1 MDRRQ
6 FLEAA
11 LVAVASSRSWAVSG
25 APAPGGIQGA
35 NNRIRVAIIGTGS
48 RGNQVMQSWL
58 SHKDSVFTAI
68 CDVAKDR
75 LDNTA
80 SKLAS
85 AGHKVD
91 TYEDY
96 RKILERKDID
106 AVLIATPDHWHSPM
120 TIEACA
126 AGKDVYCE
134 KPVSNQIDPALKML
148 DAARQYNRVVQIGL
162 QQRSWPLFMEAAKLV
177 QEGGIGVAN
186 HVVMAPPGGGGGGG
200 QQQTPPQPTDPP
212 PTLNWEMFQ
221 GPAARKQ
228 FVQQRLN
235 WRGWYDYGGGNITDW
250 GVHIVDVMNWYLKMD
265 EKTPQVVQAAAQY
278 VRSPVNLERIPDT
291 YVVTMRYDNLVAT
304 LSNAAL
310 FGPNNEPWWGNY
322 FYGDRALMLVNREGY
337 EVRPRPAP
345 AGRGGRGGRGA
356 APGAAPGATAAP
368 PVPPAPPQ
376 PLAKAVKVGFAGG
389 GGDTDSSMVD
399 ATAAH
404 IRNFLDCMRSRERP
418 TADIAIGLN
427 STLPT
432 LLAIESIKA
441 GGKAFTWDA
450 KARKASPV

>member
-1 MDRRQ
+1 
-6 FLEAA
+6 
-11 LVAVASSRSWAVSG
+11 V
-25 APAPGGIQGA
+25 QGA
-35 NNRIRVAIIGTGS
+35 NKRIRVAIIGTGS

-58 SHKDSVFTAI
+58 KHDDSVFAAI

-85 AGHKVD
+85 AGQKVD

-96 RKILERKDID
+96 RRILERKDID

-134 KPVSNQIDPALKML
+134 KPVSNRIEPAVQML
-148 DAARQYNRVVQIGL
+148 DAARKYNRVVQIGL
-162 QQRSWPLFMEAAKLV
+162 QQRSWPHFQEAAKLV
-177 QEGGIGVAN
+177 QGGAIGSSN
-186 HVVMAPPGGGGGGG
+186 HVVMAPPGGGPT
-200 QQQTPPQPTDPP
+200 QPQPPPQPTEPP

-265 EKTPQVVQAAAQY
+265 DKTPQVVSAAAQY
-278 VRSPVNLERIPDT
+278 VRIARDPERVPDT
-291 YVVTMRYDNLVAT
+291 YVVTMQYDNLVAT

-310 FGPNNEPWWGNY
+310 FGPNNEPWWGDY
-322 FYGDRALMLVNREGY
+322 FYGERGLLLINREGY
-337 EVRPRPAP
+337 EVRPRMSTA
-345 AGRGGRGGRGA
+345 AGRGGRGA
-356 APGAAPGATAAP
+356 AGGP
-368 PVPPAPPQ
+368 PPAPPQ
-376 PLAKAVKVGFAGG
+376 PLTQAVKVGFG
-389 GGDTDSSMVD
+389 GGDLNAVD
-399 ATAAH
+399 PTAAH
-404 IRNFLDCMRSRERP
+404 VRNFLDCVRSRQRP
-418 TADIAIGLN
+418 VADIAIGFN

-441 GGKAFTWDA
+441 GGKAMTWDA
-450 KARKASPV
+450 AARRSRPV

>member
-1 MDRRQ
+1 MDRRE
-6 FLEAA
+6 FLQATVTAIAA
-11 LVAVASSRSWAVSG
+11 SRSWSVSG
-25 APAPGGIQGA
+25 APAQNTVQGA
-35 NNRIRVAIIGTGS
+35 NNRVRVAIIGTGS
-48 RGNQVMQSWL
+48 RGNQVMESWL
-58 SHKDSVFTAI
+58 KHNDSVFAAI

-80 SKLAS
+80 SKLAT
-85 AGHKVD
+85 AGQKVD

-96 RKILERKDID
+96 RRILERKDID

-134 KPVSNQIDPALKML
+134 KPVSNQIEPALKMV
-148 DAARQYNRVVQIGL
+148 DAARKYNRVVQIGL
-162 QQRSWPLFMEAAKLV
+162 QQRSWPHFQEAAKLM
-177 QEGGIGVAN
+177 QEGAIGVPN
-186 HVVMAPPGGGGGGG
+186 HVVMAPPGGGGGFGG

-221 GPAARKQ
+221 GPAPRKP
-228 FVQQRLN
+228 FVQQRLG

-250 GVHIVDVMNWYLKMD
+250 GVHIVDVMNWFMKMD
-265 EKTPQVVQAAAQY
+265 EKTPQVVHAVAQY
-278 VRSPVNLERIPDT
+278 VRSPRNPERVPDT
-291 YVVTMRYDNLVAT
+291 YVVTMQYDNMVAT

-310 FGPNNEPWWGNY
+310 FGPNNEAWWGNY

-337 EVRPRPAP
+337 EVRPRRAP
-345 AGRGGRGGRGA
+345 QGRGGRGGRG
-356 APGAAPGATAAP
+356 GAGAPGATGA
-368 PVPPAPPQ
+368 PAPPPAQ
-376 PLAKAVKVGFAGG
+376 PELLAKAVKVGFSGG
-389 GGDTDSSMVD
+389 GGDMDPSMVD

-404 IRNFLDCMRSRERP
+404 VRNFLDCVRSRQKP
-418 TADIAIGLN
+418 VADIAIGFN

-441 GGKAFTWDA
+441 GGKAMKWDA
-450 KARKASPV
+450 AARRSSAV

>member
-1 MDRRQ
+1 MERRT
-6 FLEAA
+6 FLETTFAA
-11 LVAVASSRSWAVSG
+11 LAGSRSWAVSG
-25 APAPGGIQGA
+25 LPSQNAVQGA
-35 NNRIRVAIIGTGS
+35 NSRIRVAVIGTGS
-48 RGNQVMQSWL
+48 RGNSVMQSWL
-58 SHKDSVFTAI
+58 KHDDSAFVAI

-85 AGHKVD
+85 AGQKVD

-96 RKILERKDID
+96 RRILERTDVD

-134 KPVSNQIDPALKML
+134 KPVSNQIEPAVQML
-148 DAARQYNRVVQIGL
+148 DAARKYNRVVQIGL
-162 QQRSWPLFMEAAKLV
+162 QQRSWPHFQEAAKLV
-177 QEGGIGVAN
+177 QEGTIGASN
-186 HVVMAPPGGGGGGG
+186 HVVMAPPGGGPT
-200 QQQTPPQPTDPP
+200 QPQPAPQPTDPP

-250 GVHIVDVMNWYLKMD
+250 GVHIVDVMHWYLKMD
-265 EKTPQVVQAAAQY
+265 EKTPQVVSAAAQY
-278 VRSPVNLERIPDT
+278 VRLARDPERVPDT
-291 YVVTMRYDNLVAT
+291 YVVTMQYDNLVAT

-310 FGPNNEPWWGNY
+310 FGPANEPWWGNY
-322 FYGDRALMLVNREGY
+322 FFGDRGLLLINREGY
-337 EVRPRPAP
+337 EVRPRMSAT
-345 AGRGGRGGRGA
+345 GGGRGA
-356 APGAAPGATAAP
+356 GAAPP
-368 PVPPAPPQ
+368 SPPQ
-376 PLAKAVKVGFAGG
+376 PLTQAVKVGFGG
-389 GGDTDSSMVD
+389 GTVNAVDS
-399 ATAAH
+399 TAAH
-404 IRNFLDCMRSRERP
+404 IRNFLDCVRSRQRP
-418 TADIAIGLN
+418 TADIAIGFN

-441 GGKAFTWDA
+441 GGRAMTWDA
-450 KARKASPV
+450 ATRRARQV

>member
-1 MDRRQ
+1 MHRRQ

-11 LVAVASSRSWAVSG
+11 FTAVAASRSWAVSG
-25 APAPGGIQGA
+25 APRQGGVQGA
-35 NNRIRVAIIGTGS
+35 NTRIRVAIIGTGS

-58 SHKDSVFTAI
+58 KQDDSTFVAI

-96 RKILERKDID
+96 RRILERKDVD

-120 TIEACA
+120 TIDACA

-134 KPVSNQIDPALKML
+134 KPVSNQIEPALKMV
-148 DAARQYNRVVQIGL
+148 DAARQHNRVVQIGL
-162 QQRSWPLFMEAAKLV
+162 QQRSWPHFMDAAKLV
-177 QEGGIGVAN
+177 HEGGIGTSN
-186 HVVMAPPGGGGGGG
+186 HVVMAPPGGGGGG
-200 QQQTPPQPTDPP
+200 QQQAAPQPTDPP
-212 PTLNWEMFQ
+212 ATLNWDLFQ
-221 GPAARKQ
+221 GPAARKP
-228 FVQQRLN
+228 FLQQRLN

-265 EKTPQVVQAAAQY
+265 EKTPQVVHAAAQY
-278 VRSPVNLERIPDT
+278 VRTPPDPERVPDT

-322 FYGDRALMLVNREGY
+322 FYGERGLLLVNREGY
-337 EVRPRPAP
+337 EVRPRMSA
-345 AGRGGRGGRGA
+345 AGRGGGRGA
-356 APGAAPGATAAP
+356 AGTAAT
-368 PVPPAPPQ
+368 PPAPPK
-376 PLAKAVKVGFAGG
+376 PLTQAVKVGFGG
-389 GGDTDSSMVD
+389 SGDVNPATVD

-404 IRNFLDCMRSRERP
+404 IRNFLDCIRSRQRP
-418 TADIAIGLN
+418 SADIAIGFN

-441 GGKAFTWDA
+441 GGKAMTWDA
-450 KARKASPV
+450 VGRKARPV